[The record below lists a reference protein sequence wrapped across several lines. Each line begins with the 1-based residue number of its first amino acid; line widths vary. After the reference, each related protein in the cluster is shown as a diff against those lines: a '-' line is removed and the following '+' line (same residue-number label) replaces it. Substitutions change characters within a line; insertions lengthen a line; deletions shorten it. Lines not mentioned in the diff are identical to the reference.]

1 MKVYVA
7 TVEAHMKKERQGET
21 HNKEPSKFMVF

>member
-1 MKVYVA
+1 
-7 TVEAHMKKERQGET
+7 VEAHMKKERQGET